1 MVAEARHSAAER
13 QADRPTTPPGRRRG
27 NWRYTEPVSF
37 HRAGS
42 EEDLKMR
49 LSWKS
54 LTLSLVLLLSG
65 GIVGAAELAGVALP
79 DSVTVGQTEL
89 VLNGLGL
96 REASMLKV
104 DVYVAGLYLE
114 QKSSDPGAILASDQ
128 IKHLH
133 MDFVYKKVATKK
145 ITKAWEDGIEANVPD
160 QAASLA
166 APLAQLNGWMEE
178 MVRGDTMSFT
188 SIPGKGLEVV
198 VKEQRKGLIE
208 DPAFAAAFWS
218 IFLGPEPP
226 NEGLKTG
233 LLGLE

>member
-1 MVAEARHSAAER
+1 MHVNGKTLA
-13 QADRPTTPPGRRRG
+13 
-27 NWRYTEPVSF
+27 
-37 HRAGS
+37 
-42 EEDLKMR
+42 
-49 LSWKS
+49 LSIA
-54 LTLSLVLLLSG
+54 VLLLSG
-65 GIVGAAELAGVALP
+65 AAGAAELADVTLP
-79 DSVTVGQTEL
+79 DRVTVGETEL
-89 VLNGLGL
+89 QLNGLGL

-114 QKSSDPGAILASDQ
+114 ETSSDPSTILASDQ
-128 IKHLH
+128 IKRIH

-145 ITKAWEDGIEANVPD
+145 ITKAWIDGIEANVPD
-160 QAASLA
+160 EADALAASLD
-166 APLAQLNGWMEE
+166 QLNAWMEE
-178 MVRGDTMSFT
+178 MVKGDTMTFT

-208 DPAFAAAFWS
+208 DPAFAKAFWS